1 MSKTTTDRLNVP
13 EIEPIDPTRKTQ
25 EVLAFR
31 QQFDDRSPLDEI
43 IREGA
48 RRMLQAAINAEVDS
62 FIQDYQHRRDED
74 GRRLVVKN
82 GSLPTRE
89 ILTGAG
95 SIPVQQGRVRDNST
109 DRNSRAEF
117 SPNVLP
123 AYLKRTATIEEL
135 IPWLYL
141 KGISTGDFGEA
152 LQALVGEKA
161 KGLSA
166 NVVVRLKE
174 QWSDEYDEWT
184 KRDLTGKQYV
194 YVWADGIHMKVRL
207 EDDANKKQCIL
218 VVMGATADGKK
229 ELIAVLDG
237 YRESEQS
244 WSELLLDLKHRGLE
258 TAPKIAVGD
267 GALGFWAALRK
278 VFPETKEQ
286 RCWVHK
292 TANILNKMP
301 KSVQPKAKGD
311 IHEIWQAETK
321 ADAEKAFDNFLEK
334 YDAKYQ
340 KACDCLRKDR
350 EQLLTFYDFPAE
362 HWAHLRTTNP
372 IESTFATIRL
382 RHRKTKGNGTRR
394 ASLAMMFKLAQ
405 SAAKKWNRLRSH
417 EKITL
422 VVEGRSFQDGILQE
436 SAA

>member
-1 MSKTTTDRLNVP
+1 MSKATTQRHDIPVDRQL
-13 EIEPIDPTRKTQ
+13 DP

-31 QQFDDRSPLDEI
+31 RQFDDRSPLDEI
-43 IREGA
+43 IRKGA
-48 RRMLQAAINAEVDS
+48 RKMLQAAIDAEVDS

-82 GSLPTRE
+82 GSLPARE

-109 DRNSRAEF
+109 DRNSRVEF

-123 AYLKRTATIEEL
+123 AYLKRTAAIEEL

-174 QWSDEYDEWT
+174 QWGTEYDEWM
-184 KRDLTGKQYV
+184 KRDLSGKQYV
-194 YVWADGIHMKVRL
+194 YVWADGIHVKVRL
-207 EDDANKKQCIL
+207 EDDANKKQCLL
-218 VVMGATADGKK
+218 VLMGATADGKK

-244 WSELLLDLKHRGLE
+244 WSELLLDLKHRGL
-258 TAPKIAVGD
+258 TTPPKIAVGD

-292 TANILNKMP
+292 TANVLNNMP

-321 ADAEKAFDNFLEK
+321 ADAETAFDHFLEK

-394 ASLAMMFKLAQ
+394 TSLAMMFKLAQ
-405 SAAKKWNRLRSH
+405 SAAKKWRRLRSH
-417 EKITL
+417 EMITL
-422 VVEGRSFQDGILQE
+422 VIAGRSFQDGILQE
-436 SAA
+436 STA